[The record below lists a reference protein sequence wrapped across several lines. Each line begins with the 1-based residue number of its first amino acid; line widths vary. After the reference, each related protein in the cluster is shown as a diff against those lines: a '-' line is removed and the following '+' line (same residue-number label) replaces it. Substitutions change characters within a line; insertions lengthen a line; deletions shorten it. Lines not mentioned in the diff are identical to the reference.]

1 MSTEAIKKQ
10 VLDAFDHRVA
20 VRVYNDQEIS
30 REDMEFI
37 LDTAWLSPSSIGLE
51 AWRFVVLDRKQIAK
65 LRDDLK
71 TVAWGAQSQ
80 LDTASHFVLLLAEKN
95 ARYDSDSVKDSLVRR
110 GLGEGD
116 ALNSRNS
123 RLATYESFQKN
134 DMSLADNPRALFDWT
149 AKQTYIALGNM
160 MTSASMIG
168 IDSCPIEG
176 FNYDKVNAIL
186 AKAGIINSDKEGIA
200 SMVSFGYRLRD
211 PKHPRSRK
219 PREKVITWFE

>member
-51 AWRFVVLDRKQIAK
+51 AWHFVVLDRKQIAK

-80 LDTASHFVLLLAEKN
+80 LDTASHFVLLLAEKMH
-95 ARYDSDSVKDSLVRR
+95 A
-110 GLGEGD
+110 
-116 ALNSRNS
+116 
-123 RLATYESFQKN
+123 
-134 DMSLADNPRALFDWT
+134 
-149 AKQTYIALGNM
+149 
-160 MTSASMIG
+160 MILTL
-168 IDSCPIEG
+168 S
-176 FNYDKVNAIL
+176 K
-186 AKAGIINSDKEGIA
+186 IA
-200 SMVSFGYRLRD
+200 SFDVVSVRVTL
-211 PKHPRSRK
+211 SI
-219 PREKVITWFE
+219 VA

>member
-116 ALNSRNS
+116 ALKLGTGVAGLLDHAA
-123 RLATYESFQKN
+123 RLEVLGLVAHECAALTRLDVLELDDGTDLVLNAQ
-134 DMSLADNPRALFDWT
+134 ADAVLEISGGDGCHETPFHIRAPGGANVAYRRSIQPRRNPRCLD
-149 AKQTYIALGNM
+149 KRLHKRKI
-160 MTSASMIG
+160 TSEVHS
-168 IDSCPIEG
+168 
-176 FNYDKVNAIL
+176 
-186 AKAGIINSDKEGIA
+186 
-200 SMVSFGYRLRD
+200 
-211 PKHPRSRK
+211 H
-219 PREKVITWFE
+219 

>member
-1 MSTEAIKKQ
+1 MSKEAIKKQ

-30 REDMEFI
+30 RDDMEYI

-65 LRDDLK
+65 LRDELK
-71 TVAWGAQSQ
+71 AVAWGAQSQ
-80 LDTASHFVLLLAEKN
+80 LDTASHFVLLLAEQN
-95 ARYDSDSVKDSLVRR
+95 ARYDSESVKDSLVRR
-110 GLGEGD
+110 GLGDGD
-116 ALNSRNS
+116 ALNS

-134 DMSLADNPRALFDWT
+134 DMVLADNPRALFDWT

-176 FNYDKVNAIL
+176 FNYEKVNAIL
-186 AKAGIINSDKEGIA
+186 TKAGVINPEKELGDNKGSASHGIELA
-200 SMVSFGYRLRD
+200 YTV
-211 PKHPRSRK
+211 
-219 PREKVITWFE
+219 

>member
-51 AWRFVVLDRKQIAK
+51 AW
-65 LRDDLK
+65 
-71 TVAWGAQSQ
+71 
-80 LDTASHFVLLLAEKN
+80 HFVLLLAEKN

-116 ALNSRNS
+116 ALNS